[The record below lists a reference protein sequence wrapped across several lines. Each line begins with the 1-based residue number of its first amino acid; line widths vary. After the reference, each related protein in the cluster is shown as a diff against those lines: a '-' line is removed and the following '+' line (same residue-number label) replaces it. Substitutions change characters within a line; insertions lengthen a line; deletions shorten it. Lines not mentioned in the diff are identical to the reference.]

1 MFDSVKGAKMTEVG
15 AMIVRFIK
23 GELDV
28 YEILKDKLRDL
39 GRFADVGKL
48 QRIVG
53 VLVMRMP
60 THEELQKRDDTVREI
75 EDMVSSLGI
84 PRSTLL
90 TIPHG
95 ATIQHVDP
103 DSEEVSPREIFNS
116 EYRDLPS
123 NRRVYSRF
131 CGQLVEAF
139 WEDIVTPFEGMK
151 RIAKAIGSD
160 IRDSIARNCLQ
171 AYVV

>member
-1 MFDSVKGAKMTEVG
+1 MIEVG

-39 GRFADVGKL
+39 GRFADVAKL

-53 VLVMRMP
+53 VLVMKMP
-60 THEELQKRDDTVREI
+60 TTVELEKREDTVKEI
-75 EDMVSSLGI
+75 EQMVSNLGI

-90 TIPHG
+90 TLPPG

-103 DSEEVSPREIFNS
+103 DSEESHRHLLTS
-116 EYRDLPS
+116 EYRDVPS
-123 NRRVYSRF
+123 HRRVYSRF